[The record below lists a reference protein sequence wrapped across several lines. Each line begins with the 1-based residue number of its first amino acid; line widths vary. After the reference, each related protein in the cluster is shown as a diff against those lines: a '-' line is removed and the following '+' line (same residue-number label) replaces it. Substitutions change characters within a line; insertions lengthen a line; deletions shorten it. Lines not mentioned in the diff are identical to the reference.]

1 MNIDELKNAW
11 SEDDSLVGT
20 PEISMEQK
28 KTIHLPLEKMRK
40 NMRMEFWSTFALFI
54 FGFFI
59 VSSCEAPFKFK
70 FYMDILLASMICVTF
85 FFFSKFFRLYKDMT
99 DPLMKTSENLKDL
112 LYQFDLN
119 KQYYLSFYLTF
130 IPFLVCELIIVME
143 FIPRPQPLS
152 DAKIATVLIG
162 SLVFGLLAL
171 FAFGNFWFK
180 RLYGK
185 YILQIKNLLNDLE
198 K

>member
-11 SEDDSLVGT
+11 NEDDFSADT
-20 PEISMEQK
+20 PEISMEHK

-54 FGFFI
+54 FGFFM

-70 FYMDILLASMICVTF
+70 FYMDILLASMVCVTF
-85 FFFSKFFRLYKDMT
+85 FFFSKFFQLYKEMT
-99 DPLMKTSENLKDL
+99 DPVMKTSESLKDL

-130 IPFLVCELIIVME
+130 VPFLVCELIIVME

-152 DAKIATVLIG
+152 DARIATVLIG
-162 SLVFGLLAL
+162 TLVVGLFAL
-171 FAFGNFWFK
+171 FAFGSFWFK

-185 YILQIKNLLNDLE
+185 YILQIKNLLNELE